1 MMKKRWKL
9 AAWIGAALIATTGVA
24 AGAAYLAVIRP
35 NYPQLPPADAPAPG
49 SRAEAQRQDLE
60 RLRRLPE
67 IDRSFSPDALVRFN
81 QQIDGLVAEASA
93 AAPGGLDDARF
104 ELGVTRAVALAG
116 NGHTY
121 VRGVSMGRSLNTLPL
136 RLVWFD
142 DGLYVVSA
150 RAALA
155 ELLGA
160 RVLALDGHTPEEL
173 AATLRPYFG
182 GRDSRA
188 RLLSVD
194 LISSPAALHALGLLP
209 TPDTAALELELA
221 DGRRV
226 TREIAADPRPPMRAE
241 GAVRQPAIDLLP
253 AALPRDDGPWRHVL
267 SGTEALPLYL
277 QNGDRTYW
285 QAYPEADT
293 LFVEL
298 RSTSNAPG
306 AGLDAFLADVIEE
319 AARRRPGTAI
329 VDLRANPGGNYEL
342 TAEFTRRLPE
352 VLGPGGRIYILTG
365 PDTFSAA
372 ITTLARLK
380 HFARGPVEIVGQPT
394 GDFTAFW
401 AEGGRMSLPNSGLSI
416 RYASAFHDWEHGC
429 GLAQIGRCFWLNY
442 VYGVAAGDL
451 SPTMPTGFTFADYR
465 AGRDPAL
472 DAIAAR
478 RGQALA
484 AGG

>member
-1 MMKKRWKL
+1 MRRWAI
-9 AAWIGAALIATTGVA
+9 AAWIGAALVVTAGTA
-24 AGAAYLAVIRP
+24 AGAAYLAAIRP
-35 NYPQLPPADAPAPG
+35 NYPSLPPADAPAPG
-49 SRAEAQRQDLE
+49 NRAEAQRQDLE

-67 IDRSFSPDALVRFN
+67 IDRSFSPEALAAFN
-81 QQIDGLVAEASA
+81 RQIDVLSAQASA
-93 AAPGGLDDARF
+93 AAPGGLDDAGF

-160 RVLALDGHTPEEL
+160 RVLALGGHAPEEL
-173 AATLRPYFG
+173 AGTLRPYVG

-209 TPDTAALELELA
+209 SPDTAALELQLA

-226 TREIAADPRPPMRAE
+226 TRDIAADPRPPMRGE
-241 GAVRQPAIDLLP
+241 GAVRQPALDLLP
-253 AALPRDDGPWRHVL
+253 ATLPQDDGPWRHVL
-267 SGTEALPLYL
+267 SGADALPLYL
-277 QNGDRTYW
+277 QHGDRSYW
-285 QAYPEADT
+285 QAYPDPAT

-298 RSTSNAPG
+298 RSVSDDPG
-306 AGLDAFLADVIEE
+306 SSLAEFLAGVVEE
-319 AARRRPGTAI
+319 AARRRPRAAI
-329 VDLRANPGGNYEL
+329 IDLRANPGGNYEL

-352 VLGPGGRIYILTG
+352 ALGPDGRIYVLTG

-380 HFARGPVEIVGQPT
+380 HFAQGEAEIVGRPM
-394 GDFTAFW
+394 GDVSAFW
-401 AEGGRMSLPNSGLSI
+401 AEGGRMSLPNSHLSI

-465 AGRDPAL
+465 AGRDPAF
-472 DAIAAR
+472 DAIAIR
-478 RGQALA
+478 RGTARP
-484 AGG
+484 AGS

>member
-1 MMKKRWKL
+1 MRRWAI

-35 NYPQLPPADAPAPG
+35 NYPQLPPAEAPRPG

-67 IDRSFSPDALVRFN
+67 VDRSFSPDALIQFN
-81 QQIDGLVAEASA
+81 QQIDGLAAEASA

-142 DGLYVVSA
+142 DGLHVVSA
-150 RAALA
+150 RTALA

-160 RVLALDGHTPEEL
+160 RVVTLGGHTPEEL
-173 AATLRPYFG
+173 AGTLRPYFG

-209 TPDTAALELELA
+209 SPDTATLVLELA
-221 DGRRV
+221 DGQRV
-226 TREIAADPRPPMRAE
+226 TREIAADPRPPMRAQ
-241 GAVRQPAIDLLP
+241 GAVRQPAVDLLP

-267 SGTEALPLYL
+267 SGAETLPLYL

-306 AGLDAFLADVIEE
+306 PGLAEFLSEVVEE

-329 VDLRANPGGNYEL
+329 IDLRANPGGNYEL
-342 TAEFTRRLPE
+342 TADFTRRLPE

-416 RYASAFHDWEHGC
+416 RYASAFHDWENGC

-451 SPTMPTGFTFADYR
+451 SPTVPTGFTFADYR

-472 DAIAAR
+472 DAIAIR

>member
-1 MMKKRWKL
+1 MRRWAI
-9 AAWIGAALIATTGVA
+9 AAGIGAVLMVAAGAA
-24 AGAAYLAVIRP
+24 AGAAYLVVVRP
-35 NYPQLPPADAPAPG
+35 NYPQLAPADLPAPG
-49 SRAEAQRQDLE
+49 TRAEAQRQDLE
-60 RLRRLPE
+60 RLRQLPE
-67 IDRSFSPDALVRFN
+67 IDRSFSPEALGRFD
-81 QQIDGLVAEASA
+81 QRIDGLLAEVAA
-93 AAPGGLDDARF
+93 AAPGGLDDAGF
-104 ELGVTRAVALAG
+104 ELGVTRAVALAE

-121 VRGVSMGRSLNTLPL
+121 VRGGAMGRSLNALPL

-155 ELLGA
+155 DLLGA
-160 RVLALDGHTPEEL
+160 RVVTLGGRTPEAL
-173 AATLRPYFG
+173 AGTLRPYFG

-188 RLLSVD
+188 RLLSVS

-209 TPDTAALELELA
+209 SPDAASLVLDLA

-226 TREIAADPRPPMRAE
+226 TREIAADPRPAMRGE

-253 AALPRDDGPWRHVL
+253 TALPEDDGPWQHVL
-267 SGTEALPLYL
+267 SGAATLPLYL
-277 QNGDRTYW
+277 QQGDRTYW
-285 QAYPEADT
+285 QAYPDAGT

-298 RSTSNAPG
+298 RGISDD
-306 AGLDAFLADVIEE
+306 AGTGLADFLAQVVEE
-319 AARRRPGTAI
+319 ASRRKPKSVI
-329 VDLRANPGGNYEL
+329 VDLRANPGGNYVL
-342 TAEFTRRLPE
+342 TADFTRRLPQA
-352 VLGPGGRIYILTG
+352 LGPEGRIYVLTG

-380 HFARGPVEIVGQPT
+380 YFAPGNVEIVGQAT

-401 AEGGRMSLPNSGLSI
+401 AEGGRTALPNSGISI
-416 RYASAFHDWEHGC
+416 RYASAFHDWRNGC
-429 GLAQIGRCFWLNY
+429 GLAEIGRCFWLNY

-451 SPTMPTGFTFADYR
+451 SPTVPTGFTFADYR

-478 RGQALA
+478 GPAA
-484 AGG
+484 SAGG